1 MRRYL
6 ILFLPVL
13 LLLCSC
19 AEEVHYPVTLQNKK
33 KFTKKVKAPLELTR
47 GVARLDYVSGKSG
60 QKILFLLRNKGLSA
74 VNIDEWYMNEP
85 DNIRLYYAR
94 CEKGKS
100 AQLKDSDFIC
110 VWPEDSKTSKKA
122 AKNKH
127 SGRRMPLC
135 LTPSSAALIETPMEF
150 LRTFPLNGKPIV
162 TIAVKAKLNLQSVDV
177 ESPVY
182 EIDVRPIV
190 IQL

>member
-122 AKNKH
+122 AKNMLRLTRKAATTKNPLMIQEVPLMIDTPYH
-127 SGRRMPLC
+127 HGRSSNMPTGDQL
-135 LTPSSAALIETPMEF
+135 LL
-150 LRTFPLNGKPIV
+150 L
-162 TIAVKAKLNLQSVDV
+162 LQ
-177 ESPVY
+177 
-182 EIDVRPIV
+182 
-190 IQL
+190 